1 MLKESSNNNNKN
13 VFSETSLI
21 TKEKMEKYCNG
32 EVSLIKDS
40 VNDDLESLF
49 EDIAIN
55 SISYESETLI
65 QLLKSPIFLKPIEE
79 KFNLPKSSLR
89 NMINIKQPKNKY
101 QRNKFADGILDVSI
115 IINNKIKGKEILDEL
130 SKAYLNASLER
141 RQQKL
146 NDGLTFLD
154 SQAPKIKLKLD
165 DIQTKLVKFREKY
178 KLIEPSIE
186 VDKIKKQVLLIL

>member
-1 MLKESSNNNNKN
+1 
-13 VFSETSLI
+13 
-21 TKEKMEKYCNG
+21 
-32 EVSLIKDS
+32 
-40 VNDDLESLF
+40 
-49 EDIAIN
+49 
-55 SISYESETLI
+55 
-65 QLLKSPIFLKPIEE
+65 
-79 KFNLPKSSLR
+79 
-89 NMINIKQPKNKY
+89 MINIKQPKNKY

-115 IINNKIKGKEILDEL
+115 LINNKIKGKEILDEL

-186 VDKIKKQVLLIL
+186 VEKIKTQQKTIEDEIIFLKSERNKLRNVREEIINGSLTARGFKEEMGEGLTVGDFDQGLLLELINIEKS